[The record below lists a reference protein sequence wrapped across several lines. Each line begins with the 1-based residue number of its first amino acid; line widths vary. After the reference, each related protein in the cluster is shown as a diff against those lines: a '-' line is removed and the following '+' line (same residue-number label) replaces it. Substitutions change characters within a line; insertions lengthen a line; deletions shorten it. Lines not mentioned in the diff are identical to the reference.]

1 MTTPAI
7 PSPSTVAQPAPTK
20 RRPAHAAGW
29 IRSAVFGAVLTL
41 AAMPGHAQKWVK
53 LDEGLQYD
61 TQSLRV
67 NGSLRQI
74 WVQMDLAPD
83 RKGDEAPVMRML
95 LEFDCKEPRFRT
107 LAIDHYTRKGVLRA
121 KGGNETKTDWS
132 PVTGKHEG
140 EKVMRERICALRG

>member
-1 MTTPAI
+1 M
-7 PSPSTVAQPAPTK
+7 
-20 RRPAHAAGW
+20 
-29 IRSAVFGAVLTL
+29 LTL

-83 RKGDEAPVMRML
+83 REGDDA
-95 LEFDCKEPRFRT
+95 
-107 LAIDHYTRKGVLRA
+107 
-121 KGGNETKTDWS
+121 